1 MLIASTANIIAYWSI
16 EQDLLFLPFW
26 PIKIGNNID
35 VVQCIVCHVERSEP
49 LGRWPKGKANI
60 SQMPLAKSQRGIL
73 DFSPFGRRPKGSDAT
88 LCQDDTHR
96 GTICILGHCYIIS
109 LKFANRPIIS

>member
-1 MLIASTANIIAYWSI
+1 ML
-16 EQDLLFLPFW
+16 
-26 PIKIGNNID
+26 
-35 VVQCIVCHVERSEP
+35 QCIVCHVERSEP

-60 SQMPLAKSQRGIL
+60 SQMPLAKFVPTSASKFTYNCSVSAAELNGNIQSQRGIL